1 MEEIRVQGARIHNLK
16 HISLSIPKN
25 KLVAITG
32 ISGSGKSSL
41 VFNILFEE
49 GKNQYLR
56 SIGILSGLDNEDRFD
71 TLQGIGP
78 TVAVRQNTI
87 RQNNP
92 RSTVGSKT
100 RILNQLALLFASD
113 GKEHDGCAT
122 HLSPSNFLY
131 TTAEGMCICCQGKGD
146 DYEILLEQ
154 LVPEKTT
161 TLFEV

>member
-78 TVAVRQNTI
+78 TVAVRRI
-87 RQNNP
+87 RY
-92 RSTVGSKT
+92 VK
-100 RILNQLALLFASD
+100 IILALRSVPRQEFSISWHYCLPVMERNVTDVQLIFRQVISFTQQQKECASAVRA
-113 GKEHDGCAT
+113 KAT
-122 HLSPSNFLY
+122 IMRFY
-131 TTAEGMCICCQGKGD
+131 
-146 DYEILLEQ
+146 
-154 LVPEKTT
+154 
-161 TLFEV
+161 